1 MCVCVFLVVVVVEP
15 KSRFSLC
22 DARWLG
28 AIFVPPSHVDSEKP
42 RASNQISKLATMLA
56 FCNGSRL
63 PTMYVRTC
71 LGTFQYFD
79 RLNGKFVE
87 DTRIFVSYL
96 GLLRKPVDWTIY
108 FHAPYSTCIC
118 VKANNRLAQPAI
130 PVPSERPIVQQT
142 PKKKK
147 ATHQANSYQSA
158 ALLFWGGALSLS
170 LSLSHLSSN
179 KATKLALEITNK

>member
-1 MCVCVFLVVVVVEP
+1 MFSFWCVCVF
-15 KSRFSLC
+15 SSL
-22 DARWLG
+22 
-28 AIFVPPSHVDSEKP
+28 SSS
-42 RASNQISKLATMLA
+42 SNQKA
-56 FCNGSRL
+56 GSRYAML
-63 PTMYVRTC
+63 VGWGPFLSLRRTSIRKNQGHPIKFRNLRLRTMYVRTC

-170 LSLSHLSSN
+170 LSL
-179 KATKLALEITNK
+179 I